1 MKKNIF
7 VIGPDELNWMKLQE
21 IQDKEEYTFYELLAY
36 EESHGAKN
44 YNVRWMLDEAQKR
57 LDAFRGTIDA
67 IVSFWDFPVSLMLPI
82 LARRY
87 GTKSPTL
94 ESVLQCEHK
103 YWSRVRQQEAVPNM
117 TPAFTRFD
125 PFDDNA
131 LDGIELSYP
140 FWIKPVKAF
149 AGYLGFRINNADEF
163 RQAIVKI
170 RKGIHSFSEPM
181 DELLQYADIP
191 EEMRAGGFCIA
202 EDIINGKQVT
212 LEGFACQGKID
223 SHGIVDS
230 FRHSNQVSFSRFQY
244 PSVLPDAVR
253 ERIFTSSQTLI
264 RHIGFDNSPFNIE
277 YFYNEETDELW
288 LLEINPRIAQSHSD
302 LFKKVDGTS
311 NHRIMAEVGL
321 DNCPTWERGKGDFK
335 VAAKLFIRS
344 FEEGRVTQVPTE
356 EQIAEA
362 KKRFPGTIVQVLV
375 ESEQHLSEMLYQDSY
390 SFKLALV
397 YMGADSE
404 EELLDNFEKVK
415 EILAFRIEE
424 QN

>member
-7 VIGPDELNWMKLQE
+7 VIGPDELNWMKLME
-21 IQDKEEYTFYELLAY
+21 IQDKEEEYTFHELLAY
-36 EESHGAKN
+36 EESHGAKT
-44 YNVRWMLDEAQKR
+44 YDVGWMLDEAQKR
-57 LDAFRGTIDA
+57 LDAFEGTIDA

-87 GTKSPTL
+87 KTLSPTL

-103 YWSRVRQQEAVPNM
+103 YWSRVRQQEAVPEM

-131 LDGIELSYP
+131 LDGIELSFP
-140 FWIKPVKAF
+140 FWIKPVKSF
-149 AGYLGFRINNADEF
+149 GGYLGFRINNADEF
-163 RQAIVKI
+163 HQAVEKI
-170 RKGIHSFSEPM
+170 RRGIHSFSKPM

-191 EEMRAGGFCIA
+191 EEIRTGGFCIA

-212 LEGFACQGKID
+212 LEGFASQGEVD

-230 FRHSNQVSFSRFQY
+230 FRHSNEVSFSRFQY
-244 PSVLPDAVR
+244 PSALPDTVK
-253 ERIFTSSQTLI
+253 ERIFTSSKTLI

-277 YFYNEETDELW
+277 YFYNDETDELW
-288 LLEINPRIAQSHSD
+288 LLEVNPRIAQSHSD

-321 DNCPTWERGKGDFK
+321 GNRPIWERGKGDFN
-335 VAAKLFIRS
+335 VGAKLFIRS
-344 FEEGRVTQVPTE
+344 FEEGKVMHVPNE

-362 KKRFPGTIVQVLV
+362 QKRFPGTLVQVLV
-375 ESEQHLSEMLYQDSY
+375 EPGQHLSEMLYQDSY

-397 YMGADSE
+397 YMGADNE
-404 EELLDNFEKVK
+404 EELLENFEEVK
-415 EILAFRIEE
+415 KILDFRVE
-424 QN
+424 Q